1 MLLTERSPL
10 LPPSSF
16 LIHSLSENN
25 KHGKTECQ
33 GYEAIPRND
42 YCSFCSSISHIQTKC
57 QEKEYSLVVIEQLK
71 LKRDNESHRLI
82 IQQRPPPG
90 PFTILHALL
99 FNP

>member
-1 MLLTERSPL
+1 MIRLNARDMRLYQRTMTVH
-10 LPPSSF
+10 F
-16 LIHSLSENN
+16 AAA
-25 KHGKTECQ
+25 
-33 GYEAIPRND
+33 Y
-42 YCSFCSSISHIQTKC
+42 HIQTKC

-90 PFTILHALL
+90 PFTILQALL